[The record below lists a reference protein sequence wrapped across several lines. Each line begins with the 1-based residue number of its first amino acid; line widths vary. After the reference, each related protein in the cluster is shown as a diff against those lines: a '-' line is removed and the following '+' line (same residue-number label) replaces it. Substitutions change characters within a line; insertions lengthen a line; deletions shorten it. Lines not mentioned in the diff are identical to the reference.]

1 MPLIEYGCYD
11 CKKVSESL
19 IRDRYNIPESAPC
32 EFCNGVNTVRMIS
45 RVNYKMHKKA
55 KYDDDFLGKAMPAM
69 MNKKETAEYF
79 AEGPGG
85 SDEAKMFE
93 MGEQIG
99 ERIDRMIESSFPKK
113 K

>member
-11 CKKVSESL
+11 CRKISESL
-19 IRDRYNIPESAPC
+19 VRDRYNIPESAKC
-32 EFCNGVNTVRMIS
+32 EHCEGENTVRLIS
-45 RVNYKMHKKA
+45 QVNYKMQKKA

-69 MNKKETAEYF
+69 MKKKETAEYF
-79 AEGPGG
+79 AEGPKA

>member
-11 CKKVSESL
+11 CRKVSEAL
-19 IRDRYNIPESAPC
+19 VRDRNAIPASVKC
-32 EFCNGVNTVRMIS
+32 EHCDSKNTVKLVS
-45 RVNYKMHKKA
+45 RVNYKIHKKA

-69 MNKKETAEYF
+69 KKKKETAEHF
-79 AEGPGG
+79 AEGPRA

-99 ERIDRMIESSFPKK
+99 QRIDRMIESSFPKK
-113 K
+113 

>member
-11 CKKVSESL
+11 CKKISESL
-19 IRDRYNIPESAPC
+19 IRDRNAIPGSAKC
-32 EFCNGVNTVRMIS
+32 EHCSSTNTIRLIS
-45 RVNYKMHKKA
+45 KVNYKIQKKA

-69 MNKKETAEYF
+69 MKKKETAEYF
-79 AEGPGG
+79 AEGPRA

-99 ERIDRMIESSFPKK
+99 TRIDRMIESSFPKK
-113 K
+113 